1 MNRDLAHHQEWV
13 GMNILSN
20 SQLLSKY
27 FRKPMSFA
35 PLILKFQSYVSLN
48 CELVEKLI
56 NTLISYHRFVLS

>member
-1 MNRDLAHHQEWV
+1 MNRDLAHHQERV

-35 PLILKFQSYVSLN
+35 ALILKFQSYVSLN